1 MRAPAVLVDAP
12 MSPLVV
18 GLILTA
24 AILHASWNA
33 ILRSTPDRL
42 WSITIMGV
50 IGAMAALPLALALP
64 RPQPESWRFIALSV
78 TLQVGYCLF
87 LVRAYRT
94 GHLVHVYPIARGSA
108 PLLVTLAAAL
118 VAGERLGGPGLAGVI
133 LVSGGIMVLAL
144 GRDRP
149 DLASGLAALAAGGFI
164 ASYMVA
170 DGLGVRL
177 SRSAVGYAAWQ
188 AVAQGVTMPLTYWAV
203 RRRLPPMPRPSS
215 DAAII
220 AAAII
225 GAFGYGV
232 VIWAMSLGPMGK
244 VSALRE
250 TSILFA
256 ALIGAVFLKEPL
268 TWRRAIGAAVIAA
281 GAACLSVS

>member
-1 MRAPAVLVDAP
+1 MN
-12 MSPLVV
+12 PLVV

-33 ILRSTPDRL
+33 ILRSAQDRL
-42 WSITIMGV
+42 WSIVIMGV
-50 IGAMAALPLALALP
+50 IGALAALPLALALP
-64 RPQPESWRFIALSV
+64 KPPPESWRFIALSV

-94 GHLVHVYPIARGSA
+94 GHLAHVYPIARGSA

-118 VAGERLGGPGLAGVI
+118 FAGERLGAPGLVGVV
-133 LVSGGIMVLAL
+133 LVSGGIIVLTL

-149 DLASGLAALAAGGFI
+149 DLTSTLAALAAGGFI

-177 SRSAVGYAAWQ
+177 SGSAIGYAAWQ
-188 AVAQGVTMPLTYWAV
+188 AVAQGITMPLAYLAV
-203 RRRLPPMPRPSS
+203 RRQLPPPPELSS
-215 DAAII
+215 DAPII
-220 AAAII
+220 VAAII

-256 ALIGAVFLKEPL
+256 AVLGALFLKEPL
-268 TWRRAIGAAVIAA
+268 SPRRAIGATIIAA
-281 GAACLSVS
+281 GAICLSAL

>member
-1 MRAPAVLVDAP
+1 

-24 AILHASWNA
+24 AILHATWNA
-33 ILRSTPDRL
+33 ILRGAPDRL
-42 WSITIMGV
+42 WSITIMGAV
-50 IGAMAALPLALALP
+50 GAMAALPLAVASPKPAL
-64 RPQPESWRFIALSV
+64 ESWRFIALSV

-94 GHLVHVYPIARGSA
+94 GHLAHVYPIARGSA

-118 VAGERLGGPGLAGVI
+118 FAGERLGGPGLAGVV
-133 LVSGGIMVLAL
+133 LVSGGIMVLTL

-149 DLASGLAALAAGGFI
+149 DLPSSLAALAAGVFI
-164 ASYMVA
+164 ASYMLA

-177 SRSAVGYAAWQ
+177 SRSAIGYAAWQ
-188 AVAQGVTMPLTYWAV
+188 TVAQGVTMPVAYWAV
-203 RRRLPPMPRPSS
+203 RRQWPPLPKPSS
-215 DAAII
+215 DAPII
-220 AAAII
+220 GAAII

-256 ALIGAVFLKEPL
+256 TLLGAVFLKEPL
-268 TWRRAIGAAVIAA
+268 TPRRAIGAAVIAA
-281 GAACLSVS
+281 GAICLSAL

>member
-1 MRAPAVLVDAP
+1 

-94 GHLVHVYPIARGSA
+94 GHLAHVYPIARGSA

-118 VAGERLGGPGLAGVI
+118 VAGERLGGPGLAGVA

-188 AVAQGVTMPLTYWAV
+188 AVAQGLTMPLAYWAI
-203 RRRLPPMPRPSS
+203 RRRLPPMPKPSS
-215 DAAII
+215 DASII

-256 ALIGAVFLKEPL
+256 AVLGRVFFGETL
-268 TWRRAIGAAVIAA
+268 TAARL
-281 GAACLSVS
+281 AACAGIATGAICLGFS

>member
-1 MRAPAVLVDAP
+1 MN
-12 MSPLVV
+12 PLVV

-33 ILRSTPDRL
+33 ILRSAQDRL
-42 WSITIMGV
+42 WSIVIMGV
-50 IGAMAALPLALALP
+50 IGALAALPLALALP
-64 RPQPESWRFIALSV
+64 KPLPESWRFIALSV

-94 GHLVHVYPIARGSA
+94 GHLAHVYPIARGSA

-118 VAGERLGGPGLAGVI
+118 FAGERLGAPGLVGVV
-133 LVSGGIMVLAL
+133 LVSGGIMVLTL

-149 DLASGLAALAAGGFI
+149 DLTSTLAALAAGGFI

-177 SRSAVGYAAWQ
+177 SGSAIGYAAWQ
-188 AVAQGVTMPLTYWAV
+188 AVAQGITMPLAYLAV
-203 RRRLPPMPRPSS
+203 RRQLPPPPKLPS
-215 DAAII
+215 DAPII
-220 AAAII
+220 VAAII

-256 ALIGAVFLKEPL
+256 AVLGTLFLNEPL
-268 TWRRAIGAAVIAA
+268 SPRRAIGATITAA
-281 GAACLSVS
+281 GAICLSAL